1 MQRSVTTKLIRPHRN
16 TAWGVLATLSW
27 VMLAHGTPTSAS
39 TTDRLISTVEAARA
53 QCAPK
58 IHFDTFSF
66 NRCINQLAA
75 NYKKDDLARLGT
87 EYAGF
92 AVALTTMRVGMTGAE
107 DSARYFYWRY
117 RPLQKK
123 LNVSDQRLCATL
135 PGDCTIRIA
144 QTKEFSKTTRLNKP
158 AESNAARDAH
168 DH

>member
-1 MQRSVTTKLIRPHRN
+1 MLQSVTTKLINPKQI
-16 TAWGVLATLSW
+16 TAWGALGALSW
-27 VMLAHGTPTSAS
+27 TMIAHSAPTSLPA
-39 TTDRLISTVEAARA
+39 TDRLVSAVEAARA

-58 IHFDTFSF
+58 IHFDTYSF
-66 NRCINQLAA
+66 DRCIDQLAGG
-75 NYKKDDLARLGT
+75 YKKDDLARLGT

-92 AVALTTMRVGMTGAE
+92 AVALTTMRVGMTGAD

-123 LNVSDQRLCATL
+123 LGISDQRLCATL

-144 QTKEFSKTTRLNKP
+144 QTNEFAKTTRLNKP
-158 AESNAARDAH
+158 AAGNAARDAH

>member
-1 MQRSVTTKLIRPHRN
+1 MGSLGQAAPVADS
-16 TAWGVLATLSW
+16 
-27 VMLAHGTPTSAS
+27 
-39 TTDRLISTVEAARA
+39 DRLRSFVEGARA
-53 QCAPK
+53 DCASK
-58 IHFDTFSF
+58 IHFDTYSF
-66 NRCINQLAA
+66 DRCINQMAA
-75 NYKKDDLARLGT
+75 GYKKDDLARLGI

-123 LNVSDQRLCATL
+123 LDVSDQRLCATL

-144 QTKEFSKTTRLNKP
+144 QTREFAKNTRLNKP
-158 AESNAARDAH
+158 AGGNTARDAH

>member
-1 MQRSVTTKLIRPHRN
+1 MHPKYVAT
-16 TAWGVLATLSW
+16 WGALSTLSW
-27 VMLAHGTPTSAS
+27 AVLAHGAPSLAT
-39 TTDRLISTVEAARA
+39 TTDPLVSAVAFARA

-58 IHFDTFSF
+58 IHFDTYSF
-66 NRCINQLAA
+66 DRCINQLAA
-75 NYKKDDLARLGT
+75 GYKKDDLARLGT

-117 RPLQKK
+117 RPLQRK
-123 LNVSDQRLCATL
+123 LEISDQRLCATL

-144 QTKEFSKTTRLNKP
+144 QTNEFAKTTRLNKP
-158 AESNAARDAH
+158 AGGKASRDAH